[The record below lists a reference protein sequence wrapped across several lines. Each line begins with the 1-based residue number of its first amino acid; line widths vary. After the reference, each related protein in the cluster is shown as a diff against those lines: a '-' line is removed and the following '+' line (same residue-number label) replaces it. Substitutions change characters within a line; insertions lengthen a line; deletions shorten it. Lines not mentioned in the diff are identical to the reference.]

1 MENNKLKVCFLIPSV
16 YSGGIET
23 YLLRFLNYLSN
34 SMDVTVIVR
43 KSTKGELYDD
53 YIATGAK
60 LVFMP
65 LGYFEPGKMVSY
77 YRFFKKN
84 RFDVVCDFNANFAGL
99 PMFLSKLAG
108 VKKRITFYRQG
119 SHHFKKTAFRVAY
132 TNFLNRLVYKY
143 STHIFANS
151 VSGLKFFFGDKYPAD
166 PRFKVIRNGVGVS
179 NFSDSQTSKSEL
191 REKLELPRDKFIVGH
206 TGRFAEAK
214 NHFFLLDVAQ
224 KLLEADKDFYFVLIG
239 NNTDKLIPYSE
250 KLGIRDS
257 ILFLGFKA
265 NIPEYLKAFDAF
277 FFPSVT
283 EGQPNALIE
292 AMISGLPIV
301 ASDIGPIMECM
312 PENDTKS
319 LVSPTDVP
327 AATQK
332 ILEVKQNPEKF
343 TYQKFASE
351 NFDAKVQFKIFKDSL
366 LHH

>member
-1 MENNKLKVCFLIPSV
+1 MENNKTKVCFLIPSLNA
-16 YSGGIET
+16 GGIET
-23 YLLRFLNYLSN
+23 YLLRFLGYLGS

-43 KSTKGELYDD
+43 KNAKGELYDD
-53 YIATGAK
+53 YLATGAK
-60 LVFMP
+60 VLFMP
-65 LGYFEPGKMVSY
+65 LGYFEPRKMVSY
-77 YRFFKKN
+77 YSFFKKN
-84 RFDVVCDFNANFAGL
+84 RFDVVCDFNANFAGM
-99 PMFLSKLAG
+99 PMLLSKMAG

-132 TNFLNRLVYKY
+132 TNFLNKLVYKY

-166 PRFKVIRNGVGVS
+166 PRFKVIRNGVGVA
-179 NFSDSQTSKSEL
+179 NFANVHMDKKEL
-191 REKLELPRDKFIVGH
+191 RDKLGLPQDKFIVGH

-224 KLLEADKDFYFVLIG
+224 KLVEADKDFYFVLIG
-239 NNTDKLIPYSE
+239 NDTDKLIPYSQ
-250 KLGIRDS
+250 KLGIEKD
-257 ILFLGFKA
+257 IMFLGFKS

-301 ASDIGPIMECM
+301 ASDINPIVECM
-312 PENDTKS
+312 PENDMKS

-351 NFDAKVQFKIFKDSL
+351 NFDAEIQFRIFKENL
-366 LHH
+366 Q